1 LSERPPQ
8 RTRDRGST
16 TATYKARW
24 CPGWIPDRWLAAY
37 SVGRAV
43 QTWPHRAGRG
53 PFPWYWVSALST
65 FTSHSPPPER
75 DIAASSHTDLVA
87 RSDWVR
93 VMASTRQQPIRRG
106 TVARTG
112 FTSLDVGSGVSGSGT
127 RSSLRGSASREL
139 CYSATSEPS
148 ILGFLIKI
156 IKPVGHYFVDASP
169 QRTQHPT
176 M

>member
-1 LSERPPQ
+1 LL
-8 RTRDRGST
+8 RTALDAPSRRGRIALAECPFPLVLGQCSFDVHIAFT
-16 TATYKARW
+16 TAGKA
-24 CPGWIPDRWLAAY
+24 
-37 SVGRAV
+37 S
-43 QTWPHRAGRG
+43 
-53 PFPWYWVSALST
+53 
-65 FTSHSPPPER
+65 
-75 DIAASSHTDLVA
+75 AASSHTDLVA
-87 RSDWVR
+87 GSDWVR

-156 IKPVGHYFVDASP
+156 IKPVGHYFVDAFP
-169 QRTQHPT
+169 HRTQHPT